1 MAKGQQRIGGSNQ
14 ALKGMVN
21 EARSE
26 LEKLKNDLKQAIS
39 SKDLCKSD
47 EEKYKKAIND
57 YDRKHEELKRQIK
70 SLLD

>member
-26 LEKLKNDLKQAIS
+26 LEKLQNDLKQAIS

-47 EEKYKKAIND
+47 EEKYRKAIENCS
-57 YDRKHEELKRQIK
+57 RKHEELKKQIK

>member
-57 YDRKHEELKRQIK
+57 CDRKHEELKRQIK

>member
-1 MAKGQQRIGGSNQ
+1 
-14 ALKGMVN
+14 MVN

-57 YDRKHEELKRQIK
+57 CDRKHEELKRQIK